1 VDGFQMENSKKLS
14 SKIAFFI
21 FFFKTSFWV
30 QILDRLQMHLAFV
43 LIPSEFFK
51 LDSFNDDIDMQTN
64 DDKVLVLIEQHSDMW
79 INVII

>member
-1 VDGFQMENSKKLS
+1 
-14 SKIAFFI
+14 
-21 FFFKTSFWV
+21 
-30 QILDRLQMHLAFV
+30 MHLAFV